1 MQDPYGYSS
10 GDASRSSEAD
20 AYRNEQYDVE
30 LLKSYK
36 ELLDCGIITQDEFD
50 AKKKEILNKN
60 RQGAQTQTPTPPPTP
75 EPEPAT
81 QAWQPQQ
88 YDELFRQP
96 AKATPA
102 PAYEPEYVPP
112 RICDKCGKII
122 PDGEDSCPLC
132 AIRENAAEAS
142 KLPKYRG
149 LKWNKFLCVL
159 LLLSGIY
166 YIINAIGALLILSSA
181 CTPDLAESDIL
192 GFAGFVSLLFSAAM
206 IVLSFV
212 TKNALEWNKKKGPKF
227 LFTWL
232 NMDLITAGAIL
243 AVYVFFNFEDS
254 IDFVLDMLLDIP
266 WVIDKI
272 MANPEVSLA
281 VAIALAIYVAI
292 KLLINI
298 PHAIYYRH
306 RKHIFVY

>member
-10 GDASRSSEAD
+10 GNTSHSPEDD

-60 RQGAQTQTPTPPPTP
+60 RQSAQTPPPAP
-75 EPEPAT
+75 KSEPAT

-96 AKATPA
+96 VKATPS

-142 KLPKYRG
+142 KMPKFRG
-149 LKWNKFLCVL
+149 MKWNKFLCVL

-166 YIINAIGALLILSSA
+166 YIINAIGSLLILSSA
-181 CTPDLAESDIL
+181 CTPELAESDL
-192 GFAGFVSLLFSAAM
+192 FGYTGFVGLVFSAVM
-206 IVLSFV
+206 IALSFV
-212 TKNALEWNKKKGPKF
+212 TRSALEWNKKKGPRL
-227 LFTWL
+227 LFAWL
-232 NMDLITAGAIL
+232 NMDLITVGAVL
-243 AVYVFFNFEDS
+243 AVYVFFNLEDS
-254 IDFVLDMLLDIP
+254 VDFVLDMLLDIP

-272 MANPEVSLA
+272 VTYSEISIP

-292 KLLINI
+292 KLLINV